1 MVPSFQVLP
10 PSLIPDSVGVVA
22 GIAYKTFCI
31 FPPRYLRHLLS
42 LCVGLG
48 LVTQRSEIKVI
59 SDIFQL
65 PSCEYALGIINCT
78 GLSARK
84 LVGDD
89 TVYPTKGQVV
99 IVQGEAKRVGMILG
113 GRLDAYVIPRPG
125 SGTTVL
131 GGCKLAGD
139 W

>member
-1 MVPSFQVLP
+1 M
-10 PSLIPDSVGVVA
+10 
-22 GIAYKTFCI
+22 
-31 FPPRYLRHLLS
+31 
-42 LCVGLG
+42 GLK
-48 LVTQRSEIKVI
+48 TQRSEIKVI
-59 SDIFQL
+59 SDVFQL
-65 PSCEYALGIINCT
+65 PLCEHALGIVNCT

-84 LVGDD
+84 LVPDN

-99 IVQGEAKRVGMILG
+99 IVQGEAERVSMILG
-113 GRLDAYVIPRPG
+113 GKLDAYVIPRPG